1 MSIATLK
8 TVPNIGAVT
17 GARCLSFAMP
27 ALTSFAT
34 GAQAIAAMAFGT
46 ETIPKVNKIFG
57 PGNLYVMLAKAFVAK
72 QTHTLVDLPAGSV
85 SELPEAPNA
94 TENADFI
101 AEKSSK

>member
-17 GARCLSFAMP
+17 GARCLSFATP

-34 GAQAIAAMAFGT
+34 GAQAIAAIMMNGMLLIIIAFIT
-46 ETIPKVNKIFG
+46 
-57 PGNLYVMLAKAFVAK
+57 
-72 QTHTLVDLPAGSV
+72 GSV